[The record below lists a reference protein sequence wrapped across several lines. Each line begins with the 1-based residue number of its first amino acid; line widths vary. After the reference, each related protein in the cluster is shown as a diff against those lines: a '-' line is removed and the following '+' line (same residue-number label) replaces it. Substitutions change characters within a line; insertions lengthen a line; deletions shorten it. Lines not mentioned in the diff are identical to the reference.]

1 MHNRWY
7 GAKHL
12 HAIWAWGRNAGNFSG
27 RSSRS
32 EYWWMWLFGYLLSLM
47 LNFVVIV
54 QGEAIYTSAN
64 LRQMLIVTL
73 IAIIVVTI
81 LPSTALQI
89 RRLRDAGIDWRK
101 GVAVMLIEAVMAIGF
116 ILLHGVIGKLALVG
130 LLASG
135 ALLLWWSYQQH
146 RLVDFFLQAVCVC
159 GTLVTHC
166 LKKNGGVMHWQI
178 DQFGCAMHQV
188 QPAIFISEM
197 PGRHCSTIFSHVI
210 TMGRWYFALKIPI
223 KNGTL
228 QMVKKSQIENLHWL
242 GIDWDEGPDKGG
254 DFGPYRQ
261 SERKDIYMKYI
272 NQLLAEGKAYESYK
286 TEEELQADRE
296 AQQANHEMP
305 HYVYEYEGLTEAE
318 KQAKI
323 DAAKAKGLTP
333 VIRFHIPADK
343 TYEWQDI
350 VKGDISIDGNT
361 IGGDFVILKRD
372 ACQLTTLPWLS
383 TII

>member
-1 MHNRWY
+1 MSAMHNRWY

-135 ALLLWWSYQQH
+135 ALLLWWSYQ
-146 RLVDFFLQAVCVC
+146 
-159 GTLVTHC
+159 
-166 LKKNGGVMHWQI
+166 
-178 DQFGCAMHQV
+178 
-188 QPAIFISEM
+188 P
-197 PGRHCSTIFSHVI
+197 
-210 TMGRWYFALKIPI
+210 
-223 KNGTL
+223 
-228 QMVKKSQIENLHWL
+228 
-242 GIDWDEGPDKGG
+242 
-254 DFGPYRQ
+254 
-261 SERKDIYMKYI
+261 
-272 NQLLAEGKAYESYK
+272 
-286 TEEELQADRE
+286 
-296 AQQANHEMP
+296 
-305 HYVYEYEGLTEAE
+305 
-318 KQAKI
+318 
-323 DAAKAKGLTP
+323 
-333 VIRFHIPADK
+333 
-343 TYEWQDI
+343 
-350 VKGDISIDGNT
+350 SI
-361 IGGDFVILKRD
+361 
-372 ACQLTTLPWLS
+372 A
-383 TII
+383 